1 MQLIL
6 LIIGAGRVFIP
17 LYLIY
22 SFDLKNP
29 MLSLSLYIKTTSN
42 ENETYSKLNMIIS
55 ILLEY
60 LIEIIANLPWG
71 NHCATYLCVILLC
84 LDLVTITTLDIL

>member
-1 MQLIL
+1 
-6 LIIGAGRVFIP
+6 
-17 LYLIY
+17 
-22 SFDLKNP
+22 

-60 LIEIIANLPWG
+60 LIEIIGNLTWG
-71 NHCATYLCVILLC
+71 NHCETYLCAILLH
-84 LDLVTITTLDIL
+84 LELVTITTLDIL

>member
-22 SFDLKNP
+22 SFDLKKP

-42 ENETYSKLNMIIS
+42 KNETYSKLNMIIS

-60 LIEIIANLPWG
+60 LIEIIGNLPWG
-71 NHCATYLCVILLC
+71 NHCATYLCVILLR

>member
-1 MQLIL
+1 
-6 LIIGAGRVFIP
+6 
-17 LYLIY
+17 
-22 SFDLKNP
+22 

-60 LIEIIANLPWG
+60 LIEIIGNLPWG
-71 NHCATYLCVILLC
+71 NHCATYLCVILLH

>member
-60 LIEIIANLPWG
+60 LTEIIGNLPWG

>member
-29 MLSLSLYIKTTSN
+29 MLSLSLYINTTSN

-60 LIEIIANLPWG
+60 LIEIIGNLPWG
-71 NHCATYLCVILLC
+71 NHCATYLCVILLH

>member
-60 LIEIIANLPWG
+60 LIEIIGNLPWG
-71 NHCATYLCVILLC
+71 NHCATYLCVILLH